1 MSELEQRLPELRR
14 LEFVLDNLPDEE
26 LVAALEARRGW
37 GRDEYPVRP
46 MWCALVA
53 GVVFGHASAASLLRE
68 LGRNPALLGVCGFD
82 PPGRQAPTR
91 RRVGRT
97 ADGARTGGARGESA
111 ARRGADG
118 VGVLALRVERGGDGG
133 GDRGGVRDGRRA
145 ARSVDGGG
153 AGFRTASGLRR
164 QGGAEPFDGAD
175 ERGDGAHV
183 GCGRGLGEARDARR
197 RRQDGPVVDEG
208 EDVVRLRPARD
219 RGRGTRDPGVVRG
232 DGGGGGGAAGAV
244 GGRGT
249 RCSRRSRR
257 WRSGARTSAPT
268 GGWTAGR

>member
-1 MSELEQRLPELRR
+1 M
-14 LEFVLDNLPDEE
+14 
-26 LVAALEARRGW
+26 G
-37 GRDEYPVRP
+37 
-46 MWCALVA
+46 
-53 GVVFGHASAASLLRE
+53 
-68 LGRNPALLGVCGFD
+68 
-82 PPGRQAPTR
+82 PGRVPGSPDVVCA
-91 RRVGRT
+91 
-97 ADGARTGGARGESA
+97 GG
-111 ARRGADG
+111 
-118 VGVLALRVERGGDGG
+118 
-133 GDRGGVRDGRRA
+133 RGGVRARLGGVASAGVGAQPGAAGGVRLRPAGPAGADAAAGGADGGRRA
-145 ARSVDGGG
+145 DGWCTRRVRGATGCRRRGRSRASCRTWWRWRRRPGRCPGWSARCAVGDGGG